1 MHCDHSHLNMK
12 TIPVYC
18 QQVCIKEIVHKK
30 RRKAQ
35 PFILA
40 AKTVY
45 NKTTKGKYN
54 IISPD
59 FLFQPSRLMFLKIL
73 QVLTLV
79 VIEC

>member
-1 MHCDHSHLNMK
+1 M
-12 TIPVYC
+12 
-18 QQVCIKEIVHKK
+18 
-30 RRKAQ
+30 RRKAE

-40 AKTVY
+40 AKKAY

-59 FLFQPSRLMFLKIL
+59 FLFQQSRLMLL

>member
-1 MHCDHSHLNMK
+1 MHCDDSHLNMS

-30 RRKAQ
+30 QRKAE

-40 AKTVY
+40 AKKVY

-59 FLFQPSRLMFLKIL
+59 FLFQPSRLMF
-73 QVLTLV
+73 
-79 VIEC
+79 

>member
-1 MHCDHSHLNMK
+1 MW

-30 RRKAQ
+30 RRKAE

-40 AKTVY
+40 AKKVY

-59 FLFQPSRLMFLKIL
+59 FFIPTK
-73 QVLTLV
+73 
-79 VIEC
+79 